1 MEIREELKKALSW
14 LCEDKN
20 KIMDY
25 GCGDGLLLIEALK
38 EKESA
43 RGFGIDISKVAVKLA
58 EENAAKNDL
67 KDRANFRCGGVEIL
81 KTIKDNRYE
90 AVILSNVLDCMT
102 PMDCYILLDHIKK
115 IIKKDGKIL
124 VNVGPYL
131 DKEELINSGAV
142 MLNDEL
148 FEKEEDVFVRNL
160 TTEKWLS
167 ILQDYFELKESNDRL
182 FLMVNNK

>member
-1 MEIREELKKALSW
+1 
-14 LCEDKN
+14 
-20 KIMDY
+20 
-25 GCGDGLLLIEALK
+25 
-38 EKESA
+38 
-43 RGFGIDISKVAVKLA
+43 
-58 EENAAKNDL
+58 
-67 KDRANFRCGGVEIL
+67 
-81 KTIKDNRYE
+81 
-90 AVILSNVLDCMT
+90 
-102 PMDCYILLDHIKK
+102 MDCYILLDHIKK

>member
-1 MEIREELKKALSW
+1 MEITKDLKNALTW

-25 GCGDGLLLIEALK
+25 GCGDGLLLIDALK
-38 EKESA
+38 DKETA
-43 RGFGIDISKVAVKLA
+43 RGFGIDISEEAVKLA
-58 EENAAKNDL
+58 EENALKNNV
-67 KDRANFRCGGVEIL
+67 KDRVNFRCGGVEIL

-90 AVILSNVLDCMT
+90 AVILANVLDAMT

-124 VNVGPYL
+124 VKVGTYL

-167 ILQDYFELKESNDRL
+167 ILQDYFELKESKDRL
-182 FLMVNNK
+182 FLMINNK

>member
-1 MEIREELKKALSW
+1 METSEDLMKALTW

-25 GCGDGLLLIEALK
+25 GCGDGFLLIDALK
-38 EKESA
+38 KNENA
-43 RGFGIDISKVAVKLA
+43 RGFGIDISEKVI
-58 EENAAKNDL
+58 ENAEKNALENDV
-67 KDRANFRCGGVEIL
+67 KDRANFRCGGVEVL

-90 AVILSNVLDCMT
+90 AVILSNILDSMT

-115 IIKKDGKIL
+115 IVKKDGKIL
-124 VNVGPYL
+124 IKVAPYK
-131 DKEELINSGAV
+131 DKEELINSGAI

-148 FEKEEDVFVRNL
+148 FEKEQDVFIRNL

-167 ILQDYFELKESNDRL
+167 ILQDYFELNESNDGL
-182 FLMVNNK
+182 FLMINNK

>member
-1 MEIREELKKALSW
+1 MKTSEELKKALSW

-20 KIMDY
+20 KIIDY

-38 EKESA
+38 EKETA
-43 RGFGIDISKVAVKLA
+43 RGFGIDISEEAVKIA
-58 EENAAKNDL
+58 EENAVKSCL

-90 AVILSNVLDCMT
+90 AVILSNVLDCVT

-115 IIKKDGKIL
+115 IVKKDGKIL
-124 VNVGPYL
+124 VSVGPFL
-131 DKEELINSGAV
+131 DKKELINSGAV

-167 ILQDYFELKESNDRL
+167 ILEDYFELKERNGRL
-182 FLMVNNK
+182 FLMINNK